1 MPVMRAAN
9 ATLRRSIGQR
19 FASSLV
25 ACALGVAPILANVWP
40 AFGKGEMFYVGGATP
55 AAHGHA
61 AHDGSAAHEG
71 HADHANHADHQG
83 HAALDRHAGHQVA
96 DAGSHHSPAQHQ
108 AHCALCELA
117 FLGWAPPLDL
127 SLGCAEACPVDR
139 TVPIA
144 AVAPRL
150 LALWPSAQARA
161 PPLA

>member
-1 MPVMRAAN
+1 MRAAT

-19 FASSLV
+19 FASLLV
-25 ACALGVAPILANVWP
+25 ALALGVAPILANVWP
-40 AFGKGEMFYVGGATP
+40 AFGKGEMFYVGDTASAT
-55 AAHGHA
+55 HDGHA

-71 HADHANHADHQG
+71 HADHANHQG
-83 HAALDRHAGHQVA
+83 HAALEGHAGHQVA

-144 AVAPRL
+144 AVTPRL